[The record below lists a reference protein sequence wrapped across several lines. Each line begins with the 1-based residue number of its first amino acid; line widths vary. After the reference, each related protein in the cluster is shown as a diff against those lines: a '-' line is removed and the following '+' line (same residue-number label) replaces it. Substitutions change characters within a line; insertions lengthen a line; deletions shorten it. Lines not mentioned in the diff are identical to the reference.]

1 MSFRMTMSRFVEKNL
16 RWVFP
21 LPAAL
26 FVLVMMIFPIVF
38 TIYLSLNDWNMLS
51 GGAITFVGLRNYA
64 EMLANKRFWS
74 AVIRTIY
81 FTVLAVGL
89 ETILGVAVALVLER
103 KFVGK
108 GVAKLILLLPMVTTP
123 VAIGLAW
130 TLFYE
135 PTIGLA
141 NYVLRTF
148 GLPASNW
155 IASNTAVIPSLAVVD
170 IWEWTP
176 MIALI
181 SMAGLAS
188 LPAEPFESAMVDGAS
203 AFQRLRHITLP
214 LLGSTIIVAIVLR
227 GIEGLKTFDIIYVM
241 TAGGP
246 GQASET
252 LNIYSYNLSFNYFR
266 FGAASA
272 TLIALFLLVLGS
284 TLAMLRLRKTYDF

>member
-1 MSFRMTMSRFVEKNL
+1 MSMSRFVEKNL
-16 RWVFP
+16 RWIFP

-26 FVLVMMIFPIVF
+26 LVVALMIFPVF
-38 TIYLSLNDWNMLS
+38 FTVYLSLNDWNMLS
-51 GGAITFVGLRNYA
+51 GGGISFNGLKNYA
-64 EMLANKRFWS
+64 EMLSNDRFWN
-74 AVIRTIY
+74 ATLRTIY
-81 FTVLAVGL
+81 FTVLAVGA
-89 ETILGVAVALVLER
+89 ETALGVGIALILYKEF
-103 KFVGK
+103 KGK
-108 GVAKLILLLPMVTTP
+108 GLAKLLLLLPMVATP

-141 NYVLRTF
+141 NYVLKSL
-148 GLPASNW
+148 GLPASKW
-155 IASNTAVIPSLAVVD
+155 IASNTAVIPSLAIVD

-176 MIALI
+176 MIALMA
-181 SMAGLAS
+181 MAGLAA
-188 LPAEPFESAMVDGAS
+188 LPPEPFESAMVDGAT
-203 AFQRLRHITLP
+203 AYQRFRHVTLP
-214 LLGSTIIVAIVLR
+214 LLSPVIVVAVVLR

-266 FGAASA
+266 FGAASS

-284 TLAMLRLRKTYDF
+284 TLGMLRLRKTYDF

>member
-1 MSFRMTMSRFVEKNL
+1 MNASRFIEKNL
-16 RWVFP
+16 RWIFP

-26 FVLVMMIFPIVF
+26 FVVALMIFPIFF

-51 GGAITFVGLRNYA
+51 GGTISFVGLQNFTD
-64 EMLANKRFWS
+64 MLGNARFWS
-74 AVIRTIY
+74 ATLRTIY

-89 ETILGVAVALVLER
+89 ETVLGVTVALILER
-103 KFVGK
+103 EFKGK
-108 GVAKLILLLPMVTTP
+108 GVAKLLLLLPMVATP

-141 NYVLRTF
+141 NYVLKGL
-148 GLPASNW
+148 GLPASKW
-155 IASNTAVIPSLAVVD
+155 IASNTAVIPSLAIVD

-176 MIALI
+176 MIALMV
-181 SMAGLAS
+181 MAGLAA
-188 LPAEPFESAMVDGAS
+188 LPAEPFESAKVDGAN
-203 AFQRLRHITLP
+203 AWQRFRHITLP
-214 LLGSTIIVAIVLR
+214 LLSPTIVVAVVLR

-284 TLAMLRLRKTYDF
+284 TLGMLRLRKTYDF

>member
-1 MSFRMTMSRFVEKNL
+1 
-16 RWVFP
+16 
-21 LPAAL
+21 
-26 FVLVMMIFPIVF
+26 MIFPIVF

>member
-1 MSFRMTMSRFVEKNL
+1 MSMSRFVEKNL
-16 RWVFP
+16 RWIFP

-26 FVLVMMIFPIVF
+26 LVVALMIFPVF
-38 TIYLSLNDWNMLS
+38 FTVYLSLNDWNMLS
-51 GGAITFVGLRNYA
+51 GGGISFNGLKNYA
-64 EMLANKRFWS
+64 EMLSNDRFWN
-74 AVIRTIY
+74 ATLRTIY
-81 FTVLAVGL
+81 FTVLAVGA
-89 ETILGVAVALVLER
+89 ETALGVGIALILYKEF
-103 KFVGK
+103 KGK
-108 GVAKLILLLPMVTTP
+108 GLAKLLLLLPMVATP

-141 NYVLRTF
+141 NYVLKSL
-148 GLPASNW
+148 GLPASKW
-155 IASNTAVIPSLAVVD
+155 IASNTAVIPSLAIVD

-176 MIALI
+176 MIALMA
-181 SMAGLAS
+181 MAGLAA
-188 LPAEPFESAMVDGAS
+188 LPPEPFESAMVDGATS
-203 AFQRLRHITLP
+203 YQRFRHVTLP
-214 LLGSTIIVAIVLR
+214 LLSPVIVVAVVLR

-266 FGAASA
+266 FGAASS

-284 TLAMLRLRKTYDF
+284 TLGMLRLRKTYDF

>member
-1 MSFRMTMSRFVEKNL
+1 MSISRFVEKNL
-16 RWVFP
+16 RWIFP

-26 FVLVMMIFPIVF
+26 LVVALMIFPVF
-38 TIYLSLNDWNMLS
+38 FTGYLSLNDWNMLS
-51 GGAITFVGLRNYA
+51 GGGISFNGLSNYA
-64 EMLANKRFWS
+64 EMLSNDRFWN
-74 AVIRTIY
+74 ATLRTIY
-81 FTVLAVGL
+81 FTVLAVGS
-89 ETILGVAVALVLER
+89 ETVLGVGIALILYKEF
-103 KFVGK
+103 KGK
-108 GVAKLILLLPMVTTP
+108 GLAKLFLLLPMVTTP

-141 NYVLRTF
+141 NYVLKEL
-148 GLPASNW
+148 GLPASKW
-155 IASNTAVIPSLAVVD
+155 IASNTAVIPSLAIVD
-170 IWEWTP
+170 IWEWMP
-176 MIALI
+176 MIALMA
-181 SMAGLAS
+181 MAGLAA
-188 LPAEPFESAMVDGAS
+188 LPPEPFESAMVDGAT
-203 AFQRLRHITLP
+203 AYQRFRHVTLP
-214 LLGSTIIVAIVLR
+214 LLSPVIVVAVVLR

-284 TLAMLRLRKTYDF
+284 TLGMLRLRRTYDF

>member
-1 MSFRMTMSRFVEKNL
+1 MDMSRFVEKNL
-16 RWVFP
+16 RWIFP

-26 FVLVMMIFPIVF
+26 FVAVLMIFPIVF
-38 TIYLSLNDWNMLS
+38 TVYLSLNDWNMLS
-51 GGAITFVGLRNYA
+51 GGAVVFIGLKNYA
-64 EMLANKRFWS
+64 EMLSNARFWN
-74 AVIRTIY
+74 ATLRTIY

-89 ETILGVAVALVLER
+89 ETAFGVGVALILER
-103 KFVGK
+103 EFRGK
-108 GVAKLILLLPMVTTP
+108 GLAKLLLLLPMVATP

-141 NYVLRTF
+141 NFVLKAL
-148 GLPASNW
+148 GIPASKW
-155 IASNTAVIPSLAVVD
+155 IASNTSVIPSLAVVD

-176 MIALI
+176 MIALMA
-181 SMAGLAS
+181 MAGLAS
-188 LPAEPFESAMVDGAS
+188 LPQEPFESAMVDGAT
-203 AFQRLRHITLP
+203 AYQRFRHVTLP
-214 LLGSTIIVAIVLR
+214 LLSPTIVVAVVLR

-284 TLAMLRLRKTYDF
+284 TLGMLRLRKTYDF